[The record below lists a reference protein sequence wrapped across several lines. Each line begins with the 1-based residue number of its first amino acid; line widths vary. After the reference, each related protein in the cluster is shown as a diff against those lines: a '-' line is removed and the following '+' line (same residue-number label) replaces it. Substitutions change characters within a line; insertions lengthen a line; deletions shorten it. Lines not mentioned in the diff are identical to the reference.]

1 VISIIECSPFPYID
15 TINFNFGVKKMS
27 NDKEIVIKTGH

>member
-1 VISIIECSPFPYID
+1 
-15 TINFNFGVKKMS
+15 MS